1 MEIEGGEAEKHKA
14 AAKAMDEERGD
25 KTVAAYMKDLKAA
38 DKTIVRRKRK
48 EKATTAKELEEERAR
63 KRTAAEVQET
73 CKEEEGTAVATAAAT
88 SIDVNTGTAI
98 PNNAMPTLDAPS
110 AGNGATETTAAPK
123 LEVLDN
129 VINI

>member
-1 MEIEGGEAEKHKA
+1 VEVEGGEAEKLKA

-48 EKATTAKELEEERAR
+48 ENATTTKELEEDRAR
-63 KRTAAEVQET
+63 KRIAAMVQET
-73 CKEEEGTAVATAAAT
+73 RKEEEGTAVAT
-88 SIDVNTGTAI
+88 SIDASTGTAI

-110 AGNGATETTAAPK
+110 AGNGATKTTAAPK
-123 LEVLDN
+123 LEVLEN